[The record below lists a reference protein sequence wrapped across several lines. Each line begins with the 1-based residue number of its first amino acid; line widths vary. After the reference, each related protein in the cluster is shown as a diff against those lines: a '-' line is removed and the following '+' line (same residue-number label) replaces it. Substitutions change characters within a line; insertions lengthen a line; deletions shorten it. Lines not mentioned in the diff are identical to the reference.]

1 MQKSFSKIQS
11 ILGYKTL
18 RITLGILLVFLAA
31 QVQIPLQPVPIT
43 LHSVG
48 VLLLAL
54 CYEKKEAM
62 QSIIGF
68 VVLGAIGAPVFAG
81 FRAGLPVLMGT
92 TGGYILGMILCVY
105 VVTTLREKFGEDSWL
120 KLVIYCG
127 LGSACLFIVGLP
139 QLALFVGVDK
149 ALEFGLYP
157 FIIPGIVKA
166 MFTGASASLLK
177 KHIPWKK

>member
-1 MQKSFSKIQS
+1 M
-11 ILGYKTL
+11 
-18 RITLGILLVFLAA
+18 
-31 QVQIPLQPVPIT
+31 PIT
-43 LHSVG
+43 LYSVG

-68 VVLGAIGAPVFAG
+68 VILGALGAPIFSG
-81 FRAGLPVLMGT
+81 FRSGLAVLMGT
-92 TGGYILGMILCVY
+92 SGGYIFGMILCVY

-120 KLVIYCG
+120 KLIIYSAI
-127 LGSACLFIVGLP
+127 GSSCLFIVGLP
-139 QLALFVGVDK
+139 QLALFVGAEK

-166 MFTGASASLLK
+166 IFTGVSVNLLK
-177 KHIPWKK
+177 KHKPWKK